1 MVTKI
6 KFSRKGDLM
15 DEVALYKKHF
25 EFHSKLDYVST
36 INLSKI
42 KEISKRINFASI
54 STEKQI
60 FNNKGNVYHREKDDI
75 AGDYINNLT
84 LDYTIKP
91 REIGV
96 VYGTVN
102 VKTIDKNGEEEKQST
117 FKSAHFNNYA
127 RFIADL
133 IANKVVYS
141 DELECFV
148 IVQKNQYEMIDNTNF
163 ALTYPVDNKYQIPDF
178 LDVMLELY
186 REHLTTKQEY
196 NIFPYTFAGN
206 DFTYNCKQLV
216 LSKSELKENN
226 LYKVKYDVDFKD
238 INLNVVNDFYSLVTD
253 NEKSK
258 NNLKLVHAYAMY
270 RKMKIIQAEKTFLI
284 KDFGRSG
291 KGLFMTT
298 FERLMKVNKV
308 NFDSLISGGF
318 ESANEWMHFYG
329 ADIAHANETGEI
341 TKQMMRIL
349 RKIATGE
356 TISGRGIGRNAFTF
370 KNNAL
375 LILDTNES
383 VDTGEMTAN
392 KSRTVKIS
400 LKDRPINETDEER
413 YTVFKP
419 YWDYVQ
425 PNGKASVSA
434 AVSFLIASLEYLKEC
449 GREFR
454 FKDVTLKHYFS
465 EDELTETQITL
476 LRTLSKQDFVLAGD
490 ETLQRLIEQDYKN
503 LRYKN
508 AKEDMKKIG
517 ISINNQ
523 KKIDGVNT
531 KIHKIGNQELFDMAL
546 GLIT

>member
-1 MVTKI
+1 
-6 KFSRKGDLM
+6 M
-15 DEVALYKKHF
+15 DEISLYKKHF

-36 INLSKI
+36 INLSRI

-54 STEKQI
+54 STDRQV
-60 FNNKGNVYHREKDDI
+60 FNNKGNVYHREKDNV
-75 AGDYINNLT
+75 AGDYISNLT

-91 REIGV
+91 KEIGL

-102 VKTIDKNGEEEKQST
+102 IKTVDKNGEEEKQST
-117 FKSAHFNNYA
+117 FKTSHFHNYA

-133 IANKVVYS
+133 ISDRVIYS
-141 DELECFV
+141 KQLDCFI
-148 IVQKNQYEMIDNTNF
+148 IVKNNQYEVIDNTNF
-163 ALTYPVDNKYQIPDF
+163 ALTYPVDNKYYIDDF

-186 REHLTTKQEY
+186 REHLNVTHNFKIY
-196 NIFPYTFAGN
+196 PYCIVGN
-206 DFTYNCKQLV
+206 DWVYDCQNLTLTEQKL
-216 LSKSELKENN
+216 KSDEL
-226 LYKVKYDVDFKD
+226 YSIKYDVDIKD
-238 INLNVVNDFYSLVTD
+238 INLEIPRNFFDLVTD

-258 NNLKLVHAYAMY
+258 NNLMLTHAYTMY
-270 RKMKIIQAEKTFLI
+270 RKMKLIQAEKWFLL

-291 KGLFMTT
+291 KGLFMAT
-298 FERLMKVNKV
+298 FEKLMTVNKV

-318 ESANEWMHFYG
+318 ESANEWMNFYG

-370 KNNAL
+370 KNNAV

-383 VDTGEMTAN
+383 VDTGEITAN
-392 KSRTVKIS
+392 TTRTVKIS

-413 YTVFKP
+413 YQIFKP
-419 YWDYVQ
+419 YWDYIQ
-425 PNGKASVSA
+425 PNGNTSVNAS
-434 AVSFLIASLEYLKEC
+434 VSFLITSLEYLKEN
-449 GREFR
+449 GREFK
-454 FKDVTLKHYFS
+454 FKDVMLKYYFN
-465 EDELTETQITL
+465 EDELTETQITMIRL
-476 LRTLSKQDFVLAGD
+476 LSKQGFILAGD
-490 ETLQRLIEQDYKN
+490 ETLQRLIEQDYSS

-508 AKEDMKKIG
+508 AKEDMRKVG

-531 KIHKIGNQELFDMAL
+531 KVHKVGNIELFNMAL
-546 GLIT
+546 ELISEH

>member
-1 MVTKI
+1 
-6 KFSRKGDLM
+6 M
-15 DEVALYKKHF
+15 DEISLYKKHF

-36 INLSKI
+36 INLSRI

-54 STEKQI
+54 STDRQV
-60 FNNKGNVYHREKDDI
+60 FNNKGNVYHREKDNV
-75 AGDYINNLT
+75 AGDYISNLT

-91 REIGV
+91 KEIGL

-102 VKTIDKNGEEEKQST
+102 IKTVDKNGEEEKQST
-117 FKSAHFNNYA
+117 FKTSHFHNYA

-133 IANKVVYS
+133 ISDRVIYS
-141 DELECFV
+141 KQLDCFI
-148 IVQKNQYEMIDNTNF
+148 IVKNNQYEVIDNTNF
-163 ALTYPVDNKYQIPDF
+163 ALTYPVDNKYYIDDF

-186 REHLTTKQEY
+186 REHLNVTHNFKIY
-196 NIFPYTFAGN
+196 LYCIAGN
-206 DFTYNCKQLV
+206 DWVYDCQNLTLTEQKL
-216 LSKSELKENN
+216 KSDEL
-226 LYKVKYDVDFKD
+226 YSIKYDVDIKD
-238 INLNVVNDFYSLVTD
+238 INLEIPRNFFDLVTD

-258 NNLKLVHAYAMY
+258 NNLMLTHAYTMY
-270 RKMKIIQAEKTFLI
+270 RKMKLIQAEKWFLL

-291 KGLFMTT
+291 KGLFMAT
-298 FERLMKVNKV
+298 FEKLMTVNKV

-318 ESANEWMHFYG
+318 ESANEWMNFYG

-370 KNNAL
+370 KNNAV

-383 VDTGEMTAN
+383 VDTGEITAN
-392 KSRTVKIS
+392 TTRTVKIS

-413 YTVFKP
+413 YQIFKP
-419 YWDYVQ
+419 YWDYIQ
-425 PNGKASVSA
+425 PNGNISVIAS
-434 AVSFLIASLEYLKEC
+434 VSFLIASLEYLKEN
-449 GREFR
+449 GREFK
-454 FKDVTLKHYFS
+454 FKDVTLKYYFN
-465 EDELTETQITL
+465 EDELTETQITMIRL
-476 LRTLSKQDFVLAGD
+476 LSKQGFILAGD
-490 ETLQRLIEQDYKN
+490 VTLQRLIEQDYSS

-508 AKEDMKKIG
+508 AKEDMRKIG

-531 KIHKIGNQELFDMAL
+531 KVHKVGNIELFNMAL
-546 GLIT
+546 ELISEH

>member
-1 MVTKI
+1 
-6 KFSRKGDLM
+6 M
-15 DEVALYKKHF
+15 DEISLYKKHF

-36 INLSKI
+36 INLSRI

-54 STEKQI
+54 STDRQV
-60 FNNKGNVYHREKDDI
+60 FNNKGNVYHREKDNV
-75 AGDYINNLT
+75 AGDYISNLT

-91 REIGV
+91 KEIGL

-102 VKTIDKNGEEEKQST
+102 IKTVDKNGEEEKQST
-117 FKSAHFNNYA
+117 FKTSHFHNYA

-133 IANKVVYS
+133 ISDRVIYS
-141 DELECFV
+141 KQLDCFI
-148 IVQKNQYEMIDNTNF
+148 IVKNNQYEVIDNTNF
-163 ALTYPVDNKYQIPDF
+163 ALTYPVDNKYYIDDF

-186 REHLTTKQEY
+186 REHLNVTHNFKIY
-196 NIFPYTFAGN
+196 PYCIAGN
-206 DFTYNCKQLV
+206 GWVYDCQNLTLTEQKL
-216 LSKSELKENN
+216 KSDEL
-226 LYKVKYDVDFKD
+226 YSIKYDVDIKD
-238 INLNVVNDFYSLVTD
+238 INLEIPRNFFDLVTD

-258 NNLKLVHAYAMY
+258 NNLMLTHAYTMY
-270 RKMKIIQAEKTFLI
+270 RKMKLIQAEKWFLL

-291 KGLFMTT
+291 KGLFMAT
-298 FERLMKVNKV
+298 FEKLMTVNKV

-318 ESANEWMHFYG
+318 ESANEWMNFYG

-370 KNNAL
+370 KNNAV

-383 VDTGEMTAN
+383 VDTGEITAN
-392 KSRTVKIS
+392 TTRTVKIS

-413 YTVFKP
+413 YQIFKP
-419 YWDYVQ
+419 YWDYIQ
-425 PNGKASVSA
+425 PNGNISVSA
-434 AVSFLIASLEYLKEC
+434 SVSFLIASLEYLKEN
-449 GREFR
+449 GREFK
-454 FKDVTLKHYFS
+454 FKDVTLKYYFN
-465 EDELTETQITL
+465 EDELTETQITMIRL
-476 LRTLSKQDFVLAGD
+476 LSKQGFILAGD
-490 ETLQRLIEQDYKN
+490 ETLQRLIEQDYSS

-508 AKEDMKKIG
+508 AKEDMRKVG

-531 KIHKIGNQELFDMAL
+531 KVHKVGNIELFNMAL
-546 GLIT
+546 ELISEH